1 VHTKN
6 QVNLALERAHAA
18 TVILE
23 GFATRAQLTEQ
34 DRETLT
40 SLAIR
45 LKSALDQASA
55 ALAIARH
62 TALQAIETL

>member
-1 VHTKN
+1 MHTKN

-18 TVILE
+18 AVILE